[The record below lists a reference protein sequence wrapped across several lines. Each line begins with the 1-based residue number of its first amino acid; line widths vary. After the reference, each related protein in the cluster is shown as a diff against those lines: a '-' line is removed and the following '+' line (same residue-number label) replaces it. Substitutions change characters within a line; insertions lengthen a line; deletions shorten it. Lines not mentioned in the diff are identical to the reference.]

1 MNLKKRVLSLSLVF
15 LLLLVFASTQALAED
30 PAQAETAY
38 YQLGDRDTEDSE
50 DISSLQDALIVF
62 GYLADGTADGMYG
75 KGTAAA
81 VKKYQLDNNL
91 EATGSVT
98 YDQFRGILAAAEKV
112 TLERITKAIIDQIN
126 AIDDKDAIEAICTA
140 ALEKYMVW

>member
-1 MNLKKRVLSLSLVF
+1 MKKRVLSLSLVL
-15 LLLLVFASTQALAED
+15 LLLLVLASTQALAED
-30 PAQAETAY
+30 PAQAEPAY

-62 GYLADGTADGMYG
+62 GYLADGTSDGMYG

>member
-1 MNLKKRVLSLSLVF
+1 
-15 LLLLVFASTQALAED
+15 
-30 PAQAETAY
+30 
-38 YQLGDRDTEDSE
+38 
-50 DISSLQDALIVF
+50 
-62 GYLADGTADGMYG
+62 MYG